1 VRPTA
6 PPPDP
11 PAAASMYLGDMYR
24 DGRGGLTKNEQEVA
38 RLYKLAADKGVA
50 DAQFRLGVFYEGS
63 LGFAVYRIGLAWQV
77 QWIHRPRGSTPRRC
91 PDGRGVAAVY
101 PICAPP
107 PASG

>member
-1 VRPTA
+1 MRPTA

-63 LGFAVYRIGLAWQV
+63 LGFAVYRIGRGGLPKDELEAARLYKLAGDQ
-77 QWIHRPRGSTPRRC
+77 GL
-91 PDGRGVAAVY
+91 VAAQY
-101 PICAPP
+101 NLGALY
-107 PASG
+107 